1 MKRPIVTI
9 SIGYIIGILMGLYFN
24 KSIVLF
30 YLIFFIIYLI
40 HRFIRRKSKKNE
52 FNFLSIKRYLRYLKL
67 ILTKKV
73 ILTIIIISVVSNL
86 ITIQLNKKYDTI
98 YNELNNEIKIIAT
111 ICSNK
116 KEKQYKNIYKI
127 KIEKINNNIKYKNIY
142 LFLNTPKNIN
152 LEFGD
157 KIQFEGEYI
166 KPSGQRN
173 YRGFDYKKYLKTL
186 NVTGTVKAKEIKVL
200 KKNNL
205 NVVRNVSNQIFL
217 KIKQNIESTY
227 KNKESSLI
235 LGIMLGYTDNIE
247 NEIKEEFSSNNISH
261 ILAISGMHISYI
273 IIGISTLFNKFLGK
287 RKTRILT
294 IFLLIIYVLVT
305 GFFPSIIRAEIMGIM
320 LLLSF
325 FIYRKSDI
333 WTNISLSLLCILITN
348 PFLILNTGLILSYGG
363 TIGIIVFQK
372 NVLKLLQQIKIK
384 KKLKS
389 RIEIL
394 KTNSKKLKI
403 IINIKDKILEMIS
416 VTISAQIVLMP
427 IIMILFNKI
436 GFSFIFI
443 NLLITFIIGPVVILG
458 FIQIITS
465 FLFLNLGKFI
475 SYFLNPLINILLLIS
490 KLGSKLPL
498 NRIYISTP
506 QIYILVV
513 YYFLIFILNYL
524 FKIYN
529 LTNLNAF
536 QKRIKNLIQVFKYKI
551 RQNKRMLKKILIL
564 FIVLLFILNVIPK
577 NLKIYFID
585 IGQGDGTLIITPNNK
600 KILIDGGGSE
610 SSEFDVGKS
619 TLLPYLLAR
628 KVKKLD
634 YVIISHFDQDHCG
647 ALLYIIQE
655 LKVEKV
661 IIGRQYEISENYN
674 KFKEIVK
681 EKNIKVQ
688 VVETGDK
695 IKIEKNIVLDILWPS
710 SNSMISENAINNN
723 SLVCKLNYK
732 KFSILFT
739 GDIEKVAEDKIVS
752 KYMSNKNCLNSTVLK
767 VAHHGSKTS
776 STIDFLNAVNSKYA
790 LIGVG
795 ENNKFGHPADSTIKN
810 LQEKNIKI
818 YRTDKM
824 GEISIKT
831 NGIKLKIN
839 YCINLTK

>member
-1 MKRPIVTI
+1 MP
-9 SIGYIIGILMGLYFN
+9 
-24 KSIVLF
+24 
-30 YLIFFIIYLI
+30 
-40 HRFIRRKSKKNE
+40 
-52 FNFLSIKRYLRYLKL
+52 
-67 ILTKKV
+67 LTK
-73 ILTIIIISVVSNL
+73 
-86 ITIQLNKKYDTI
+86 
-98 YNELNNEIKIIAT
+98 
-111 ICSNK
+111 
-116 KEKQYKNIYKI
+116 
-127 KIEKINNNIKYKNIY
+127 
-142 LFLNTPKNIN
+142 
-152 LEFGD
+152 
-157 KIQFEGEYI
+157 
-166 KPSGQRN
+166 
-173 YRGFDYKKYLKTL
+173 
-186 NVTGTVKAKEIKVL
+186 
-200 KKNNL
+200 
-205 NVVRNVSNQIFL
+205 
-217 KIKQNIESTY
+217 
-227 KNKESSLI
+227 
-235 LGIMLGYTDNIE
+235 
-247 NEIKEEFSSNNISH
+247 
-261 ILAISGMHISYI
+261 
-273 IIGISTLFNKFLGK
+273 
-287 RKTRILT
+287 
-294 IFLLIIYVLVT
+294 IYV
-305 GFFPSIIRAEIMGIM
+305 
-320 LLLSF
+320 
-325 FIYRKSDI
+325 
-333 WTNISLSLLCILITN
+333 
-348 PFLILNTGLILSYGG
+348 
-363 TIGIIVFQK
+363 
-372 NVLKLLQQIKIK
+372 
-384 KKLKS
+384 
-389 RIEIL
+389 
-394 KTNSKKLKI
+394 
-403 IINIKDKILEMIS
+403 
-416 VTISAQIVLMP
+416 
-427 IIMILFNKI
+427 
-436 GFSFIFI
+436 
-443 NLLITFIIGPVVILG
+443 
-458 FIQIITS
+458 
-465 FLFLNLGKFI
+465 
-475 SYFLNPLINILLLIS
+475 
-490 KLGSKLPL
+490 
-498 NRIYISTP
+498 STP

-551 RQNKRMLKKILIL
+551 IQNKRMLRKILIL

-647 ALLYIIQE
+647 ALLYIIRE
-655 LKVEKV
+655 LKVGTV
-661 IIGRQYEISENYN
+661 IIGKQYEISENYN

-688 VVETGDK
+688 VVEAGDK
-695 IKIEKNIVLDILWPS
+695 IKIEKNIDLDILWPS